1 MAFDSLSYARHLREH
16 GVPTEQAE
24 AHADAARQFIMSDL
38 ATKGDLLSLKTDLT
52 AAMDTQALRLT
63 LRLGL
68 MLATG
73 IGLLAAIIKL
83 S

>member
-1 MAFDSLSYARHLREH
+1 
-16 GVPTEQAE
+16 
-24 AHADAARQFIMSDL
+24 MSDL